1 VASPSSVFVTAR
13 ASDELLDFAASELLS
28 NPAAALQAKMQVGEA
43 PVGLA
48 LVNGD
53 HLVVVADSNRFLQDA
68 STSNL
73 AVVSVNPNGEL
84 QLVGYLP
91 TGSFPRDMVVSPN
104 GKDLLVTDYDSGL
117 VEEVNLATLP

>member
-1 VASPSSVFVTAR
+1 
-13 ASDELLDFAASELLS
+13 
-28 NPAAALQAKMQVGEA
+28 
-43 PVGLA
+43 
-48 LVNGD
+48 
-53 HLVVVADSNRFLQDA
+53 
-68 STSNL
+68 
-73 AVVSVNPNGEL
+73 VNPNGEL